1 MCINTI
7 KSLNHNPVNKH
18 MIKQSHIVNTWT
30 TFFRNKNYELEM
42 NKTILQTN
50 FLCLKISQGL
60 WQLSCYT
67 DKNIAL
73 ELSYIVSPLC
83 SKLSSSVLTDINIKI
98 ILVLLVVNQSITVK
112 LLQLYQIKVGLHYA
126 QKHLIKFGIKT
137 SLSEKELTMT

>member
-7 KSLNHNPVNKH
+7 QSLNHNPVNKH
-18 MIKQSHIVNTWT
+18 NIKQSHIVNTWT
-30 TFFRNKNYELEM
+30 TFFKNKNDELEM
-42 NKTILQTN
+42 NKKILQTN

-73 ELSYIVSPLC
+73 DLSCIVSLF
-83 SKLSSSVLTDINIKI
+83 LFKI
-98 ILVLLVVNQSITVK
+98 IFISFDRKNKRIPVLLVVNQSITDK
-112 LLQLYQIKVGLHYA
+112 LLYQIKVGLHYA
-126 QKHLIKFGIKT
+126 LKHLTKFGIKT

>member
-1 MCINTI
+1 MWINTI
-7 KSLNHNPVNKH
+7 QSLNHNPVNKH

-30 TFFRNKNYELEM
+30 TFFKNKNDELEM
-42 NKTILQTN
+42 NKKILQTN

-60 WQLSCYT
+60 WQLNCYT

-73 ELSYIVSPLC
+73 DLSCIVSPFC
-83 SKLSSSVLTDINIKI
+83 SKLSSSALTDINIKI

-112 LLQLYQIKVGLHYA
+112 LLYQIKVGLHYA